1 MHNAWGSYPIF
12 LRTLTLWSLSS
23 VCWWNANRFFLVL
36 CAIMKLCRALGLFGT
51 ILSFGS
57 LTSFFLS
64 VSMDISFLDVSF
76 MDILQVMI
84 YSFGIFSSLGISLSF
99 GIGSWKSWAC
109 ILTSCSFFGMF
120 SFFDPIYRGN
130 STKSQIGWDVH
141 EIHFHIYM
149 HIFMWSL
156 SYVLLVL

>member
-1 MHNAWGSYPIF
+1 MHNLWGSYPIF
-12 LRTLTLWSLSS
+12 FRTLFLWSLSS
-23 VCWWNANRFFLVL
+23 VCWWKASRFILVP
-36 CAIMKLCRALGLFGT
+36 CAIMKLCRGLGLFGT

-64 VSMDISFLDVSF
+64 VSIDISFLDVSF

-99 GIGSWKSWAC
+99 GLDSWKSWAC
-109 ILTSCSFFGMF
+109 IFTSCSFFGMF

-130 STKSQIGWDVH
+130 STKSQIGWDVD
-141 EIHFHIYM
+141 EIHFHIHM